1 MISFVLGILIPA
13 LHFVARAPPPRAPNR
28 VCVNKAPAFPSLHLS
43 PRNDDRRYKN
53 QDNHHLFRG
62 KHAGKDEGAR
72 STQKRSNSSLK
83 HGQKTEYSRY
93 TGHDGAGSGHRG
105 SPSPKRPRTLPPVS
119 PATNNSNSKKKTACS
134 NHHRSSKVTVDG
146 SKASS
151 VKKEAKVKSPKSA
164 EPLFSP
170 VKSLKPYLEDI
181 DSDEDLEPT
190 TDVAAT
196 ILPAEE
202 GKGKTVDS
210 SVKTK
215 EDLRVGP
222 SREGDGRKL
231 SKEELYLL
239 MERLD
244 TDITMTEQ
252 RLGIAKDKQVGLLTS

>member
-1 MISFVLGILIPA
+1 M
-13 LHFVARAPPPRAPNR
+13 
-28 VCVNKAPAFPSLHLS
+28 
-43 PRNDDRRYKN
+43 
-53 QDNHHLFRG
+53 
-62 KHAGKDEGAR
+62 
-72 STQKRSNSSLK
+72 
-83 HGQKTEYSRY
+83 
-93 TGHDGAGSGHRG
+93 
-105 SPSPKRPRTLPPVS
+105 
-119 PATNNSNSKKKTACS
+119 
-134 NHHRSSKVTVDG
+134 TVDG

-151 VKKEAKVKSPKSA
+151 VKKETKVKSPKST

-190 TDVAAT
+190 TDAAAAAAIPPT
-196 ILPAEE
+196 EE

-215 EDLRVGP
+215 EDQRVGP

-244 TDITMTEQ
+244 TDITVTEQ
-252 RLGIAKDKQVGLLTS
+252 RLEMAKDKQVGLLIS